1 MADMKQDDVDA
12 GQRAA
17 AESLRRQISDLQKGK
32 TPTKSPQSLRD
43 FWIARWLKIASGSR
57 RRMMLGRVIPV
68 PTKNYIR
75 LPKRARSWPPPSRPG

>member
-43 FWIARWLKIASGSR
+43 FLDRKMAEDRERIKKEDDARQGDTCPYKELH
-57 RRMMLGRVIPV
+57 
-68 PTKNYIR
+68 PT
-75 LPKRARSWPPPSRPG
+75 A